1 LGWATHFCGLI
12 PHNPWLPRR
21 THVQEQFQDRFV
33 AVISRTSQPERQ
45 QQQQQQQTKN
55 TQETTKNN
63 QYYGD
68 LTVINRDLIKKINNY
83 HNMW

>member
-1 LGWATHFCGLI
+1 M
-12 PHNPWLPRR
+12 
-21 THVQEQFQDRFV
+21 QEQFQDRFV
-33 AVISRTSQPERQ
+33 AVISRTSQPERQQ

-68 LTVINRDLIKKINNY
+68 LTVINRDLIKKNKQLSQHVVGFETRAAKSNRTTGRNKIRI
-83 HNMW
+83 